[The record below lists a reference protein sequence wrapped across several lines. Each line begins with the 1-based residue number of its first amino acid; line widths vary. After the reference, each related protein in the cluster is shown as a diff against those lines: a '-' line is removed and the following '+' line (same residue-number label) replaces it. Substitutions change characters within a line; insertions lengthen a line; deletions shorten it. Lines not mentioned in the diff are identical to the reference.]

1 MAYSESSDEDRAE
14 VQFNRDDPSL
24 AEGTIFSD
32 VIECRNALATFS
44 IKTQSEFKID
54 KSEPGRLTVHCAYPR
69 CKWRMHASL
78 MRNSKLFQVLRR
90 GNNNTNCMLFVVS
103 AHTTVEF
110 LCSFVCLTCLLIVI
124 AGES

>member
-54 KSEPGRLTVHCAYPR
+54 KSEPGRLAVD
-69 CKWRMHASL
+69 
-78 MRNSKLFQVLRR
+78 
-90 GNNNTNCMLFVVS
+90 
-103 AHTTVEF
+103 
-110 LCSFVCLTCLLIVI
+110 
-124 AGES
+124 

>member
-1 MAYSESSDEDRAE
+1 M
-14 VQFNRDDPSL
+14 

-54 KSEPGRLTVHCAYPR
+54 KSEPGRLTVHCAYTR

-78 MRNSKLFQVLRR
+78 MRNSRLFQVLTR
-90 GNNNTNCMLFVVS
+90 GNNNTNCMLFVVWDLVVS